1 MIDGGTTA
9 ATQPAKSNANA
20 LRLRAMTEVA
30 FGLRPLV
37 FRVQGFGVYAFKR
50 LSASAF
56 RRFGVSAFRDSGVFR
71 LRFKALVHGRLSGR
85 APFLGA
91 RS

>member
-37 FRVQGFGVYAFKR
+37 FRVKRFGV
-50 LSASAF
+50 SAF
-56 RRFGVSAFRDSGVFR
+56 RRFGVSAFRRFGVSGFWS
-71 LRFKALVHGRLSGR
+71 L
-85 APFLGA
+85 
-91 RS
+91 

>member
-1 MIDGGTTA
+1 VIDGGTTA
-9 ATQPAKSNANA
+9 STQPATSNANA

-56 RRFGVSAFRDSGVFR
+56 RRFGVSAFR
-71 LRFKALVHGRLSGR
+71 RFGILESLD
-85 APFLGA
+85 
-91 RS
+91 